1 MYDLAISPGPTGASL
16 SSCVALEEIYI
27 TVFNPNHLV
36 TMLGEVLPTLSK
48 TTCLSRICLDA
59 DESSHS
65 PEEEGVDRAMWIGLD
80 LVMSEYAERTSTK
93 HPNRRL
99 TLQFRTDKEGATG
112 EHDGWVR
119 ELVGLLVL
127 FPKVGNVE
135 YISKH

>member
-1 MYDLAISPGPTGASL
+1 MGPTGASL
-16 SSCVALEEIYI
+16 ASCVALEELHIAVY
-27 TVFNPNHLV
+27 NPEHLV
-36 TMLGEVLPTLSK
+36 TILREILPTLSN
-48 TTCLSRICLDA
+48 TTCLSRIGLSA
-59 DESSHS
+59 DGDFCY
-65 PEEEGVDRAMWIGLD
+65 PDGEGVDEAMWTGLD
-80 LVMSEYAERTSTK
+80 AVMSEYAERTSTK

-112 EHDGWVR
+112 EHDEWVR